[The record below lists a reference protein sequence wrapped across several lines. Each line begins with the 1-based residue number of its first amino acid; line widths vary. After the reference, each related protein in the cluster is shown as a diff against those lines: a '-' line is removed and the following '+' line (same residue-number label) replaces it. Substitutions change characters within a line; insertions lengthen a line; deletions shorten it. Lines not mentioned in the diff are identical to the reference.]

1 MNTWLSLLPPIITI
15 LIAFLTREVLI
26 ALFSGLLIG
35 VIILH
40 GSNFTEYPQLL
51 DNYLVNSI
59 ANPDHVYILLFSLF
73 TSGSITILHKNRGME
88 ALLSPFVPLIKT
100 KKQALWSTYFA
111 GFVLFFDDYANTLVI
126 GNTMR
131 SITDKFKISR
141 EKLAYL
147 VDSTSAPIASIAL
160 VSTWIGAELSYISE
174 AIEQTNATQSAY
186 SLFIHSI
193 PYAFYPILTLLF
205 IALLIVTGK
214 DFGPMKKAEETLF
227 SDSDTEENQHLE
239 IPPFWS
245 ACIPIAFLVLGTIVL
260 LYATGKT
267 NETQSLSDIIGNANS
282 YKALLWSSFFSL
294 CSAIIL
300 SISTFQKSLI
310 KTMEEM
316 IEGFTHLFPT
326 LMILVLAWALSAI
339 IVDLK
344 TTQFIISALPQS
356 FPSSILPAIIFC
368 TAGIIAFATGT
379 SWGTMAVLFPLAL
392 PLVYSFNEINDAI
405 IYASIASVLSGAV
418 FGDHCSPISDTTILS
433 SMASKCNHIA
443 HVKTQIP
450 YALSVGGISIIVLLL
465 TPFVTS
471 PILLLATGTA
481 LCYGVIW
488 KWGKKNN
495 R

>member
-40 GSNFTEYPQLL
+40 GTNFTEYDQLL

-59 ANPDHVYILLFSLF
+59 ANADHVYILLFSLF

-88 ALLSPFVPLIKT
+88 ALLSPFISLIKT

-174 AIEQTNATQSAY
+174 AIEQTNTSQSAY
-186 SLFIHSI
+186 SLFISSI

-205 IALLIVTGK
+205 IAILIFTEK
-214 DFGPMKKAEETLF
+214 DFGPMKKAEESPF
-227 SDSDTEENQHLE
+227 SVDISEENQHLE

-245 ACIPIAFLVLGTIVL
+245 ACIPIAFLVFGTVIL
-260 LYATGKT
+260 LYLTGKT

-294 CSAIIL
+294 CSAIIISL
-300 SISTFQKSLI
+300 SAYKKSLL
-310 KTMEEM
+310 KTVEDM

-344 TTQFIISALPQS
+344 TTQFIISALPLT

-368 TAGIIAFATGT
+368 TAAVIAFATGT

-392 PLVYSFNEINDAI
+392 PLVYSFQGVDDAI

-443 HVKTQIP
+443 HVKTQLP
-450 YALSVGGISIIVLLL
+450 YALTVGGVSLIILLL
-465 TPFVTS
+465 TPLIS
-471 PILLLATGTA
+471 NPLILLLAGTFI
-481 LCYGVIW
+481 CYFIIW
-488 KWGKKNN
+488 KWGKK
-495 R
+495 